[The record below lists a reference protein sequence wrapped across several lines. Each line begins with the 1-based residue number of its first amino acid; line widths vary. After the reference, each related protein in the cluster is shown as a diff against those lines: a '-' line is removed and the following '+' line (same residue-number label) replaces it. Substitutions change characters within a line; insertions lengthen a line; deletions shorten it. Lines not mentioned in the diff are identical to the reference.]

1 MDGKYTGGS
10 RAYWLKRLF
19 TSGERLY
26 PWGID
31 SLSSVLYAGVGL
43 LLGVGGVVFL
53 VGLVGV
59 HAAAVEAVCAYLA
72 LGQAYAFHQIFYL

>member
-26 PWGID
+26 PWGLTA
-31 SLSSVLYAGVGL
+31 SRLYCMRVWEL

-53 VGLVGV
+53 VGFVGV